1 MTQKKLLDKIDFMPR
16 TFHLKVITPN
26 AIVLDEDVEQ
36 IIARSVDGEIGIL
49 PDHIPLITPLSTA
62 PFQYWKD
69 SEQKVAA
76 VLGGMM
82 EVSKEG
88 VTIIS
93 DHAALAEDIDTVV
106 AEKEKELAQ
115 ARLAQKKD
123 KVDVQKAELELTR
136 LLVMLEA
143 AELAK
148 KLRNATRT

>member
-1 MTQKKLLDKIDFMPR
+1 MPK
-16 TFHLKVITPN
+16 TFNLKVITPN
-26 AIVLDEDVEQ
+26 TTVIDQDVEQ

-49 PDHIPLITPLSTA
+49 PDHVPLITPLTTA
-62 PFQYWKD
+62 TFQYWA
-69 SEQKVAA
+69 SGERKVAA

-106 AEKEKELAQ
+106 AEKEKQLAE
-115 ARLAQKKD
+115 AKLAQKKD
-123 KVDVQKAELELTR
+123 KVDVQKAEMELTR

-148 KLRNATRT
+148 RLKNTRVG

>member
-1 MTQKKLLDKIDFMPR
+1 MPK
-16 TFHLKVITPN
+16 TFNLKVITPN
-26 AIVLDEDVEQ
+26 AAVVDTDVEQ
-36 IIARSVDGEIGIL
+36 VIARSIDGEVGIL
-49 PDHIPLITPLSTA
+49 PDHIPLITPLSIA
-62 PFQYWKD
+62 PLQYW
-69 SEQKVAA
+69 EAGERKVAA

-115 ARLAQKKD
+115 AKLAQKKD
-123 KVDVQKAELELTR
+123 KVDVQKAEMELTR

-143 AELAK
+143 VELAK
-148 KLRNATRT
+148 RLKNTRVG

>member
-1 MTQKKLLDKIDFMPR
+1 MPK

-26 AIVLDEDVEQ
+26 TIVLDEDVEQ

-49 PDHIPLITPLSTA
+49 ADHIPLMTPLTAA
-62 PFQYWKD
+62 PFRYWKNG
-69 SEQKVAA
+69 EVNVAA

-82 EVSKEG
+82 EVSKDG

-93 DHAALAEDIDTVV
+93 DHAALAEDIDTVI
-106 AEKEKELAQ
+106 AEREKELTE

-143 AELAK
+143 VELAK
-148 KLRNATRT
+148 KLKKTRVG

>member
-1 MTQKKLLDKIDFMPR
+1 MPK
-16 TFHLKVITPN
+16 TFNLKVITPN
-26 AIVLDEDVEQ
+26 AKVLDTNVEQ

-49 PDHIPLITPLSTA
+49 PEHAPLITPLSIA
-62 PFQYWKD
+62 PFQYWEKN
-69 SEQKVAA
+69 ERKVAA

-93 DHAALAEDIDTVV
+93 DHAALAENIDMVV

-115 ARLAQKKD
+115 AKLAQRKD
-123 KVDVQKAELELTR
+123 KVDVQKAEMELTR

-143 AELAK
+143 VELAK
-148 KLRNATRT
+148 RLKNTRVG

>member
-1 MTQKKLLDKIDFMPR
+1 MSK

-26 AIVLDEDVEQ
+26 NIVLDEPVEQ
-36 IIARSVDGEIGIL
+36 VIARTIHGEIGIL
-49 PDHIPLITPLSTA
+49 PDHIPLITPLTAA
-62 PFQYWKD
+62 PFQYWKNG
-69 SEQKVAA
+69 EQKIAA

-93 DHAALAEDIDTVV
+93 DHAALAEEIDTVV

-115 ARLAQKKD
+115 AKLAQKKD

-143 AELAK
+143 AQLAK
-148 KLRNATRT
+148 KLRKTTV

>member
-1 MTQKKLLDKIDFMPR
+1 MPK

-26 AIVLDEDVEQ
+26 NIVLDTDVEQ
-36 IIARSVDGEIGIL
+36 IIARSTDGEIGIL
-49 PDHIPLITPLSTA
+49 PEHIPLITPLSTA
-62 PFQYWKD
+62 PFQYF
-69 SEQKVAA
+69 SGGERKVAA

-93 DHAALAEDIDTVV
+93 DHAALAEDIDSVV

-115 ARLAQKKD
+115 AKLAQKKD
-123 KVDVQKAELELTR
+123 KVDVQKAEMELTR

-143 AELAK
+143 VELAK
-148 KLRNATRT
+148 RLKNTRVG

>member
-1 MTQKKLLDKIDFMPR
+1 MPK

-26 AIVLDEDVEQ
+26 SIVLDEDVEQ
-36 IIARSVDGEIGIL
+36 IIARSVDGEVGVL
-49 PDHIPLITPLSTA
+49 ADHIPLMTPLMAA
-62 PFQYWKD
+62 PFRYWKNGEV
-69 SEQKVAA
+69 SVAA

-88 VTIIS
+88 VTVIS
-93 DHAALAEDIDTVV
+93 DHAALAEDIDTVI
-106 AEKEKELAQ
+106 AEREKEIAE

-143 AELAK
+143 VEMAK
-148 KLRNATRT
+148 KLKNIRTG